1 MKIGS
6 KKGKEKAS
14 DESYRLVSKKINLN
28 VTNTGPDLSEP

>member
-6 KKGKEKAS
+6 KNWKEKAS